1 MSRAQEGAVV
11 SSAKAQNAGY
21 YNNAQNSY
29 SNAQAD
35 VNNYEDQLSQYK
47 GQVAKF
53 QSQNPYT
60 QGGEFQTDTN
70 RVLANTS
77 DAAARSAGEALQAQ
91 TARTGG
97 NTAGDVAATEKMQQ
111 QNTRTLGGEEA
122 GAEQNRIGA
131 EAGYNKEGLSAD
143 QSLLPA
149 TAQPAELESSLAG
162 QQGGLAGGALS
173 TDEKASEM
181 PSWAEDFNNML
192 NKSAEQFAGGFG
204 QGYGRAVGGG

>member
-149 TAQPAELESSLAG
+149 TAVPAQMESTLAD
-162 QQGGLAGGALS
+162 QQGNLAAGALGTEQKAGETPSWWDEFGNAAAKGFGDLAAGGAKYAA
-173 TDEKASEM
+173 TGA
-181 PSWAEDFNNML
+181 
-192 NKSAEQFAGGFG
+192 
-204 QGYGRAVGGG
+204 